1 VERPLDDETWRRF
14 EQLQARRPGGFA
26 IAALVRPPD
35 PVAGED
41 EDRWLAR
48 VRPVAA
54 RAPFGVH
61 THWTSPTHARPTG
74 GDPAERVRREVA
86 WLRERGLEPTL
97 FAGGGWYIDA
107 AVADVLAELGLA
119 DCTGTSFRP
128 GYLQAEAARLQAA
141 EPSTLSLPSG
151 RRLVELPATHSLGAL
166 ARGVAGR
173 LPRYVH
179 AYFHDTDLLD
189 PRRRAALR
197 VALAALARRRG
208 RSDLAELARQQ
219 AGAGIES
226 VASWQRSPF
235 SA

>member
-1 VERPLDDETWRRF
+1 MERPLDDETWRRF

-35 PVAGED
+35 PAAGED
-41 EDRWLAR
+41 EERWLAR

-54 RAPFGVH
+54 RAPFGLH

-74 GDPAERVRREVA
+74 GDPAVRVRREVA

-97 FAGGGWYIDA
+97 FAGGGWYIDE
-107 AVADVLAELGLA
+107 AVADALAELGLA

-128 GYLQAEAARLQAA
+128 RYLEAEAPRLQAE
-141 EPSTLSLPSG
+141 EPATLALPSG
-151 RRLVELPATHSLGAL
+151 RRLAELPATHSLGAL
-166 ARGVAGR
+166 ARGAAGR

-189 PRRRAALR
+189 PRRLAALS
-197 VALAALARRRG
+197 VALAVLARRRG
-208 RSDLAELARQQ
+208 RSDLAELARQPLPDGVFPT
-219 AGAGIES
+219 ATG
-226 VASWQRSPF
+226 
-235 SA
+235 